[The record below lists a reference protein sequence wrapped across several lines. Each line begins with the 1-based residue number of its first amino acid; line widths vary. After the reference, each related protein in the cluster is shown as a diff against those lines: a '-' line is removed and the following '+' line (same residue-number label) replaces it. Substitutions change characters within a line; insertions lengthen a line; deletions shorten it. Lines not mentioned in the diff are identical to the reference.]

1 MAKIKNKKLELYF
14 QNQSLLSTKLG
25 PKDFFET
32 DPFTKNRPEGL
43 KNCNNTPNLTESN
56 NKDRA
61 ALPKQKKFYIS
72 KFHKYFLNLI
82 PTQRIVTKGQGW
94 IKEFFFWYGGHT

>member
-25 PKDFFET
+25 PKDFFEP
-32 DPFTKNRPEGL
+32 DPFTKNRHEWL
-43 KNCNNTPNLTESN
+43 KNCKNTPNLTESN

-61 ALPKQKKFYIS
+61 ALPNQKKIL
-72 KFHKYFLNLI
+72 H
-82 PTQRIVTKGQGW
+82 
-94 IKEFFFWYGGHT
+94 